1 MNFIVFMNILNRYTN
16 IKIILM
22 KLERIRLN

>member
-1 MNFIVFMNILNRYTN
+1 MNFIVFMYILNRYTN
-16 IKIILM
+16 ISKILM